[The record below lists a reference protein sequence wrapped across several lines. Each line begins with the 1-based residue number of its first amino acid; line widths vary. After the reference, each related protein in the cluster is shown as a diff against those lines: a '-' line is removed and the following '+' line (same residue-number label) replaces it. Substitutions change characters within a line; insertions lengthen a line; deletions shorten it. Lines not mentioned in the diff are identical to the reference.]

1 MRVEPRVN
9 DPPLVRCT
17 RGVYF
22 IFGGFFMYL
31 YNSLSHKKE
40 LFQPNNP
47 DIVKMYT
54 CGPTVYHF
62 AHIGN
67 LRTYIME
74 DVLEKALRY
83 QGYNVVRVMNI
94 TDVGHLASDA
104 DTGEDKMLKGA
115 KRENKSV
122 MEIAQFYTDAFF
134 SDCQKLNIKRPEVVE
149 PATGCINEFI
159 KIVSGLLDKGF
170 AYVAGGNVYFDTSK
184 LEKYYVFNDHNE
196 EDLEIGVRE
205 GVEEDTNKRNKND
218 FVLWFTKSK
227 FEDQALKW
235 DSPWGVG
242 YPGWHIECSGISMKH
257 LGGDLD
263 IHAGGIDN
271 AFPHHTNEIAQSES
285 YLGHKW
291 CNYWFHVHH
300 LNTDTGK
307 MSKSKG
313 EFLTV
318 SLLESKGYDPMAYR
332 LFCLQSHYRRN
343 LVFSWENLDNATQ
356 AYEKLI
362 AKIATLND
370 GGDVDEA
377 ALAALKERFNNA
389 LNGDLN
395 TSLAITAV
403 YDVLKAK
410 CSDATKLAALADFDT
425 VLSLNLISAAQK
437 LKDQQA
443 QEEAANADPE
453 IDALVEQRT
462 AAKKA
467 KDFATAD
474 RIRDELKAR
483 GIEIIDTPQGA
494 KWRKV

>member
-1 MRVEPRVN
+1 
-9 DPPLVRCT
+9 
-17 RGVYF
+17 
-22 IFGGFFMYL
+22 MYL
-31 YNSLSHKKE
+31 YNSLSRKKE
-40 LFQPNNP
+40 LFVPNSP
-47 DIVKMYT
+47 DVVKMYT

-74 DVLEKALRY
+74 DVLEKALTY
-83 QGYNVVRVMNI
+83 MGYNVKRVMNI

-122 MEIAQFYTDAFF
+122 MEIAQYYTDAFF
-134 SDCQKLNIKRPEVVE
+134 ADCEKLNIKKPEIIQ
-149 PATGCINEFI
+149 PATGCIAEFI
-159 KIVSGLLDKGF
+159 QMVEGLLEKGF

-184 LEKYYVFNDHNE
+184 LEKYYVFNDHDE
-196 EDLEIGVRE
+196 EDLAIGVRE

-235 DSPWGVG
+235 ESPWGIG
-242 YPGWHIECSGISMKH
+242 YPGWHIECSGISMKY
-257 LGGDLD
+257 LGEDLD

-300 LNTDTGK
+300 LNTDDGK

-318 SLLESKGYDPMAYR
+318 SLLEQKGYDPMAYR

-343 LVFSWENLDNATQ
+343 LVFSWENLDNAAQ
-356 AYEKLI
+356 AYQKLV
-362 AKIATLND
+362 AKIATLRN
-370 GGDVDEA
+370 GGDVDSE
-377 ALAALKERFNNA
+377 ALASLKERFAGA

-410 CSDATKLAALADFDT
+410 TTDATKLAAIADFDR
-425 VLSLNLISAAQK
+425 VLSLDLIKAAQALRRK
-437 LKDQQA
+437 EEQ
-443 QEEAANADPE
+443 EAAASADPE
-453 IDALVEQRT
+453 IDALVAART
-462 AAKKA
+462 EAKRA
-467 KDFATAD
+467 KNYAEAD

>member
-1 MRVEPRVN
+1 
-9 DPPLVRCT
+9 
-17 RGVYF
+17 
-22 IFGGFFMYL
+22 MYL

-40 LFQPNNP
+40 LFVPRDPQL
-47 DIVKMYT
+47 VRMYT
-54 CGPTVYHF
+54 CGPTVYHY

-74 DVLEKALRY
+74 DVLEKSLRY
-83 QGYNVVRVMNI
+83 LGYPVKRVMNI
-94 TDVGHLASDA
+94 TDVGHLSSDA

-115 KRENKSV
+115 AREHKTV
-122 MEIAQFYTDAFF
+122 MQVAEFYTNAFF
-134 SDCQKLNIKRPEVVE
+134 ADCDKLNIKRPDAVE
-149 PATGCINEFI
+149 PATNCIDEYI
-159 KIVSGLLDKGF
+159 HMIETLLEKGY
-170 AYVAGGNVYFDTSK
+170 AYLAGGNVYFDTSR
-184 LEKYYVFNDHNE
+184 LDKYYVFNDHDE
-196 EDLEIGVRE
+196 EDLAVGVRE

-242 YPGWHIECSGISMKH
+242 YPGWHIECSCISMKH
-257 LGGDLD
+257 LGEYLD

-285 YLGHKW
+285 YLGHPW

-300 LNTDTGK
+300 LNTDSGK

-332 LFCLQSHYRRN
+332 YFCLQSHYRRN
-343 LVFSWENLDNATQ
+343 LVFSWENLDNAAG
-356 AYEKLI
+356 AYDKLI
-362 AKIATLND
+362 AKIA
-370 GGDVDEA
+370 
-377 ALAALKERFNNA
+377 ALKDEGQVDMAAFGQLKEKFVGA

-395 TSLAITAV
+395 TSLAVTAL

-410 CSDATKLAALADFDT
+410 TNDATKLYALKDFDQ
-425 VLSLNLISAAQK
+425 VLSLNLLAAAQALQK
-437 LKDQQA
+437 KQA
-443 QEEAANADPE
+443 EEAAASADPE
-453 IDALVEQRT
+453 IDALVAART
-462 AAKKA
+462 EAKKA
-467 KDFATAD
+467 KNFGEAD
-474 RIRDELKAR
+474 RIRDRLKEM
-483 GIEIIDTPQGA
+483 GVEIIDTPQGT

>member
-1 MRVEPRVN
+1 
-9 DPPLVRCT
+9 
-17 RGVYF
+17 
-22 IFGGFFMYL
+22 MYL

-83 QGYNVVRVMNI
+83 QGYHVVRVMNI

-134 SDCQKLNIKRPEVVE
+134 SDCEKLNIKRPEVVE
-149 PATGCINEFI
+149 PATGCIDEFI

-196 EDLEIGVRE
+196 DDLEIGVRE

-257 LGGDLD
+257 LGEDLD

-370 GGDVDEA
+370 TGDVEEEA
-377 ALAALKERFNNA
+377 LNALKERFNNA

-395 TSLAITAV
+395 TSLAVTAV

-410 CSDATKLAALADFDT
+410 CSDATKLAALSDFDT
-425 VLSLNLISAAQK
+425 VLSLNLISAAKK
-437 LKDQQA
+437 LKEKLA
-443 QEEAANADPE
+443 QEEAANADPK
-453 IDALVEQRT
+453 IDALVAQRT

-467 KDFATAD
+467 KDFAAAD
-474 RIRDELKAR
+474 RIRDELKAL
-483 GIEIIDTPQGA
+483 GVEIIDTPQGT

>member
-1 MRVEPRVN
+1 
-9 DPPLVRCT
+9 
-17 RGVYF
+17 
-22 IFGGFFMYL
+22 MYL
-31 YNSLSHKKE
+31 YNSLTHKKE
-40 LFQPNNP
+40 LFVPNEP
-47 DIVKMYT
+47 GKVKMYT

-74 DVLEKALRY
+74 DVLEKSLRY
-83 QGYNVVRVMNI
+83 LGYDVTRAMNI

-122 MEIAQFYTDAFF
+122 MEIAQYYTDAFF
-134 SDCQKLNIKRPEVVE
+134 ADCDKLNIKRPEIIQ
-149 PATGCINEFI
+149 PATGCIAEFI
-159 KIVSGLLDKGF
+159 KIVEGLIEKGF
-170 AYVAGGNVYFDTSK
+170 AYTAGGNVYFDTAK
-184 LEKYYVFNDHNE
+184 LEKYYVINDHDE
-196 EDLEIGVRE
+196 EDLAIGVRE

-235 DSPWGVG
+235 ESPWGVG
-242 YPGWHIECSGISMKH
+242 YPGWHIECSGISMKY
-257 LGGDLD
+257 LGETLD

-343 LVFSWENLDNATQ
+343 LVFSWENLDNAVV
-356 AYEKLI
+356 AYDKLI
-362 AKIATLND
+362 AKIAALTA
-370 GGDVDEA
+370 GGEVEA
-377 ALAALKERFNNA
+377 EAFAQLKERFVGA

-410 CSDATKLAALADFDT
+410 CSDATKLALLADFDA
-425 VLSLNLISAAQK
+425 VLSLNLLAAAK
-437 LKDQQA
+437 LLRSK
-443 QEEAANADPE
+443 QEAEAAASADPE
-453 IDALVEQRT
+453 IDAMVAART
-462 AAKKA
+462 EAKKA
-467 KDFATAD
+467 KNWAEAD
-474 RIRDELKAR
+474 RIRDELKQK
-483 GIEIIDTPQGA
+483 GIEIIDTPQGT

>member
-1 MRVEPRVN
+1 
-9 DPPLVRCT
+9 
-17 RGVYF
+17 
-22 IFGGFFMYL
+22 MYL

-40 LFQPNNP
+40 LFQPNSP
-47 DIVKMYT
+47 DVVKMYT

-83 QGYNVVRVMNI
+83 QGYNVLRVMNI
-94 TDVGHLASDA
+94 TDVGHLTSDA

-122 MEIAQFYTDAFF
+122 MEIAKFYTDAFF
-134 SDCQKLNIKRPEVVE
+134 ADCEKLNIKRPDVVE
-149 PATGCINEFI
+149 PATGCIPEFI
-159 KIVSGLLDKGF
+159 AIVQGLLDKGF
-170 AYVAGGNVYFDTSK
+170 AYVAGGNVYFDTSR
-184 LEKYYVFNDHNE
+184 LDKYYVFNDHD
-196 EDLEIGVRE
+196 EDDLAVGVRE

-257 LGGDLD
+257 LGEDLD

-300 LNTDTGK
+300 LNTDTGKMSKSK

-362 AKIATLND
+362 AKIAALNP
-370 GGDVDEA
+370 GSDVDEE

-425 VLSLNLISAAQK
+425 VLSLNLISAGETLRK
-437 LKDQQA
+437 K
-443 QEEAANADPE
+443 QEQECLASADPE
-453 IDALVEQRT
+453 IDALVQQRT
-462 AAKKA
+462 DAKKA

-483 GIEIIDTPQGA
+483 GIEIIDTPQGS